1 MESIAALAEYLQQ
14 QTDCNKSKRKISQS
28 RRGPLW
34 SNQSYL
40 PFFFKHIETLPP
52 RYYQHSVT

>member
-1 MESIAALAEYLQQ
+1 MENIDALAEYLQQ
-14 QTDCNKSKRKISQS
+14 QTDCNRSKRKISQS
-28 RRGPLW
+28 RRSPLW

-40 PFFFKHIETLPP
+40 SFFFKHIETLP